1 MDLGAE
7 GLEQLSTCN
16 AALRTAL
23 DSDDF
28 RKELQISWLK
38 LLLKSGNHAE
48 IIEID
53 SSVKSIVDQPAG
65 AFMRSLE
72 VMKQLSTLSDV
83 SDGIEMPSKAGAKE
97 MMTRMVQ
104 LLYTDS
110 EDADHAGFAKF
121 NTMKQ
126 DMRAYLADSIKTMC
140 QEIKKQKNVIEDTYG
155 KFSGIVP
162 AVGSWD
168 EDGKL
173 TARFKEPFV
182 LLLV

>member
-1 MDLGAE
+1 MLCSFYLNLGAE

-38 LLLKSGNHAE
+38 LLLKNGNHAE

-65 AFMRSLE
+65 AFMCSLE

-83 SDGIEMPSKAGAKE
+83 SAGIEMPTKSGAKE

-110 EDADHAGFAKF
+110 EDAEHAGFAKF
-121 NTMKQ
+121 NAMKQ
-126 DMRAYLADSIKTMC
+126 DMRAYLAESIKTMC
-140 QEIKKQKNVIEDTYG
+140 QEIKKQKKVIEDTYG

-162 AVGSWD
+162 AVESWD

-173 TARFKEPFV
+173 KAT
-182 LLLV
+182 LLE